1 MDVQVA
7 SALGRTAVFPP
18 LYRKDEVYIPA
29 SIVRLSISPSLAHL
43 DPLSGGDLDRTATMR
58 TIFLLLRQV
67 IHSQESS
74 VVSAGSIRITML
86 RAETLLLSSLFGDE
100 RRNHDENDPGR
111 QRILTMCF
119 AAHLFQ
125 YIALREVPTRSRLA
139 SKLTSRLQ
147 AALEASNLQSNAE
160 VWADYFPTLLW
171 AAFVGMMATTDSDVV
186 RFQWFSNMFSAALLK
201 VREEKKIKLV
211 VYEIQKLLGTFLWR
225 DSHCMPVL
233 NAWVE
238 DGRGDSMS
246 PPLLIEP
253 SLTELM
259 SDPGT

>member
-1 MDVQVA
+1 M
-7 SALGRTAVFPP
+7 
-18 LYRKDEVYIPA
+18 
-29 SIVRLSISPSLAHL
+29 AHL

-58 TIFLLLRQV
+58 TIFLLLREV
-67 IHSQESS
+67 IHSQQSS
-74 VVSAGSIRITML
+74 VVSAGSIRITLL

-100 RRNHDENDPGR
+100 QRNEDENDPGR

-125 YIALREVPTRSRLA
+125 YIALREVPPRSRLA

-147 AALEASNLQSNAE
+147 SALEANSLQSHAE
-160 VWADYFPTLLW
+160 VWAGYFPTLMW
-171 AAFVGMMATTDSDVV
+171 AAFVGMMATKDSNVV
-186 RFQWFSNMFSAALLK
+186 RFQWFSTIFSAALFK
-201 VREEKKIKLV
+201 VHEERKIQLV

-225 DSHCMPVL
+225 ESHCLPVL

-238 DGRGDSMS
+238 EGRGDSMS

-253 SLTELM
+253 SLTELI